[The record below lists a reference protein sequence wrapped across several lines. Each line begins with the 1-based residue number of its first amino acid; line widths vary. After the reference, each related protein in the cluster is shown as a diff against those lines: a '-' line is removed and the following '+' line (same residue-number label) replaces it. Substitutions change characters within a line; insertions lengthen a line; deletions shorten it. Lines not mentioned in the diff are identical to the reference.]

1 VSLVL
6 VTGGKGFLGQHLVP
20 RLIEAGHEVRV
31 LARPRSTG
39 DQTKESEANVIW
51 GDIRDRQTVEHA
63 VEGVDRVIHLVSNF
77 RNGGSD
83 KKEAYSINVQGTV
96 NVLNAC
102 LKHRIK
108 HLIHCSTIGVHG
120 NVKHIPANEETP
132 FNPGDLY
139 QETKLIAEKQVWEF
153 YRQKGLP
160 ITVIRPI
167 SMLGPGDLRMLKL
180 FRMIKKGW
188 FVMVG
193 NGEKLFQ
200 PAYIDDVTCGFVL
213 CLGNKRAIGEV
224 FIMGGEEH
232 LSLRDLVQLVAAELD
247 VAPPR
252 FKVPLKPV
260 LWLAELCEQVCVPLG
275 LEPPLHRR
283 RVSFF
288 QNNRAFSVEKAKRI
302 LGYQP
307 RVSLPE
313 GIRRTIHWYEEHGWL

>member
-1 VSLVL
+1 MSLVL
-6 VTGGKGFLGQHLVP
+6 VTGGKGFLGQHLVR

-31 LARPRSTG
+31 LARPKSTR
-39 DQTKESEANVIW
+39 DQTKESEANVTW

-63 VEGVDRVIHLVSNF
+63 VEGVDHVIHLVSNF

-83 KKEAYSINVQGTV
+83 KKDAYAINVQGTE
-96 NVLNAC
+96 NVLEAC
-102 LKHRIK
+102 LKSQVK

-120 NVKHIPANEETP
+120 NVKCIPASEETP

-139 QETKLIAEKQVWEF
+139 QETKLAAEKRVWEF
-153 YRQKGLP
+153 FRQTNLP

-180 FRMIKKGW
+180 FRMIKGGW

-193 NGEKLFQ
+193 NGDALFQ
-200 PAYIDDVTCGFVL
+200 PAYIDDVVRGFLL
-213 CLGNKRAIGEV
+213 CLGNEKAMGEA
-224 FIMGGEEH
+224 FIVGGEEH
-232 LSLRDLVQLVAAELD
+232 LPLKHLVRLIATELN
-247 VAPPR
+247 VAPPKL
-252 FKVPLKPV
+252 KVPLKPV
-260 LWLAELCEQVCVPLG
+260 QWLAALCEGVCLPLG
-275 LEPPLHRR
+275 VEPPLHQR

-307 RVSLPE
+307 QVSLPE